1 MGKHEDLTR
10 LSYNSSYFIYYRSH
24 HSHETSISCKLY
36 LLHGGLAATLEKKK
50 SQQTICH
57 KDILSVH
64 MYTIIVLDIN
74 VLLLRHISHFQH
86 VVGSLMTQST
96 N

>member
-24 HSHETSISCKLY
+24 HSHETSISRKLY
-36 LLHGGLAATLEKKK
+36 LLHGGLAATWRKK